1 VLQPAAACARDTDIG
16 DPNTPTVVNLRLI
29 DTLLT
34 CPHRH

>member
-1 VLQPAAACARDTDIG
+1 VLQPAVARARDMDIG

-34 CPHRH
+34 YPHRH